1 MDEIMTGGF
10 SDSSPSVE
18 YEKMKAELERDRA
31 NILNESR
38 NFVAEV
44 RDSIVMTHNVPYHA
58 WTRQWDEPMQSTQ
71 NLHPKKTE
79 KVNWQEEGF

>member
-1 MDEIMTGGF
+1 MDKIVFDWGF
-10 SDSSPSVE
+10 ESSPSVE

-38 NFVAEV
+38 SFAEIV
-44 RDSIVMTHNVPYHA
+44 SQMINAPNHTVFTWDSVNGHQVQQP
-58 WTRQWDEPMQSTQ
+58 QSVQ
-71 NLHPKKTE
+71 NLHPK